1 MVKFNIKEG
10 PHVAIKSPEGDSDL
24 DSLVRRWRVD
34 NKGNLL
40 TCTYMYTFSVIN
52 FEFTISNSAI
62 ADSICER
69 L

>member
-1 MVKFNIKEG
+1 M
-10 PHVAIKSPEGDSDL
+10 AIKSPEGDSDL

-40 TCTYMYTFSVIN
+40 TCTYMYTYSVIN
-52 FEFTISNSAI
+52 FKVYEFTISNSAI